1 MTIQRADALAAVATL
16 LQWVGNDPADPG
28 TVDTPR
34 RVVDALREMT
44 AGRTIDP
51 REVLT
56 TQFAG
61 EGYDQMVVL
70 RGIEFQSMC
79 EHHMLP
85 FTGSATVAY
94 IPGEK
99 VVGISK
105 LARLVDL
112 FARRLQIQERMTV
125 QIAQALEDNLSPV
138 GVGVVLRAAHSCMGC
153 RGVRKPDA
161 ELVTSCL
168 LGAMRDK
175 PEARAELMRLL

>member
-28 TVDTPR
+28 TADTPR

-44 AGRTIDP
+44 SGRLIEP
-51 REVLT
+51 SEVLT

-70 RGIEFQSMC
+70 RGVEFQSMC

-94 IPGEK
+94 IPAEK

-105 LARLVDL
+105 LARLVDV

-125 QIAQALEDNLSPV
+125 QIATALQDNLSPV

-161 ELVTSCL
+161 ELVTSCM

-175 PEARAELMRLL
+175 PEARAELMTLL